1 MFMIE
6 LLMNHFTKIPNLLRI
21 TQSCDNWGNRRY
33 ILAKL
38 FQKLSLE
45 SLKSRH
51 WVRKF
56 YNYFLRFFK
65 KDLLP
70 NTSERRILRYSSI

>member
-6 LLMNHFTKIPNLLRI
+6 LLMNYCTKIHNLLRI
-21 TQSCDNWGNRRY
+21 TQSCDNWGNSRY
-33 ILAKL
+33 IFAKL
-38 FQKLSLE
+38 FQKLGLE

-56 YNYFLRFFK
+56 YNYFMRFFK

-70 NTSERRILRYSSI
+70 ITSEGRILKYSSI

>member
-1 MFMIE
+1 MIE

-21 TQSCDNWGNRRY
+21 TQSCDNWGNKRY
-33 ILAKL
+33 IFAKL
-38 FQKLSLE
+38 KKLDLE
-45 SLKSRH
+45 SLKPRH

-56 YNYFLRFFK
+56 YNYFSRFFK

-70 NTSERRILRYSSI
+70 ITSEALIRRYSSI